1 MKGKWT
7 LAALASFFISSL
19 QAQVDLY
26 DPATVQ
32 VIEITFSQ
40 SNWDYQM
47 DTAKAG
53 SEGYILADQVVV
65 NGVVY
70 PSCGVKYKGNSSYSA
85 NNAKNPLHIQLD
97 YTLNQSYQGYTDI
110 KLSNGFS
117 DPSMVREVL
126 AFDIL
131 SHYMHCPKAN
141 YAQVYINGNMYGVFS
156 NAESINKS
164 FCSDHFYSSSNAFF
178 KCNPVGGAGPG
189 SNAYPDL
196 AYYGTTQ
203 SSYTSRYEMK
213 SDLGWDDLIHL
224 CDTIKN
230 FTGSVEEI
238 LDVDRALWML
248 AFNDVFINLDSYTGG
263 FRQNYY
269 LYRDNNG
276 RFNPIVWDLNMCF
289 GAFSML
295 GSSGGGGGG
304 LSTTQME
311 QMTLY
316 PHQTETAWPLIYYLF
331 QNATYKKMY
340 LAHVRTLVE
349 EMIDSGYLA
358 QRGQFFHDVVAS
370 AVAADNNY
378 MYTVANFNTNLNSAV
393 TGTGGGPGGG
403 GSPGVISIAT
413 NRSTYLNSN
422 ADFNL
427 EGPYIQVPT
436 STPSVPD
443 FGSNC
448 YITAII
454 SNATEVYL
462 GYRYHIELN
471 FEKVSMYDDGANGD
485 GAAGDGVY
493 GVQIPVNSAMI
504 QYYIYA
510 QNGNAGM
517 FSPPR
522 AEYEFYSLMANV
534 NAVNVGDVVI
544 NEFEASNVSG
554 AMDADGQFDDWI
566 EMYNTTN
573 SDINLFGT
581 YLSDDATNP
590 LKWQFPANAVVPAN
604 GYLSIWADE
613 NGGQIGIHSNFK
625 LSALGE
631 EVYFTR
637 ADGTTLDFKVYGVQN
652 DDRTVARCP
661 NGSGDFIENVIA
673 SYNSENTCIV
683 NVDAIEK
690 NDFEVY
696 PNPTVDFVKIQSEY
710 ALEMVKVYSATGA
723 LIHTYQNVATNSL
736 VLDVTT
742 WSAGIYTVH
751 VGEKVVRVV
760 RQ

>member
-1 MKGKWT
+1 M
-7 LAALASFFISSL
+7 LVLSSL
-19 QAQVDLY
+19 SAQIDLY
-26 DPATVQ
+26 DQATVQ

-40 SNWDYQM
+40 TNWDYQM

-131 SHYMHCPKAN
+131 KHYMHCPKAN
-141 YAQVYINGNMYGVFS
+141 YAQVYINGAMYGVFS

-189 SNAYPDL
+189 GNAYPDL

-238 LDVDRALWML
+238 LDVDRVLWML

-276 RFNPIVWDLNMCF
+276 RFNPVVWDLNMCF

-295 GSSGGGGGG
+295 GSSGGGGG

-316 PHQTETAWPLIYYLF
+316 PHQTETGWPLIYYLF
-331 QNATYKKMY
+331 QNTTYKKMY
-340 LAHVRTLVE
+340 MAHVRTLVE

-358 QRGQFFHDVVAS
+358 ERGQFFHDVVAD
-370 AVAADNNY
+370 AVAADDNY

-413 NRSTYLNSN
+413 NRATYLNAN

-427 EGPYIQVPT
+427 AGPSIEVP
-436 STPSVPD
+436 SSLPVSPN
-443 FGSNC
+443 FGEECFIVSDV
-448 YITAII
+448 T
-454 SNATEVYL
+454 NATEVYL
-462 GYRYHIELN
+462 GYRDHVELN
-471 FEKVSMYDDGANGD
+471 FERVVMYDDGAHND
-485 GAAGDGVY
+485 GAANDGTY
-493 GVQIPVNSAMI
+493 GALIPVNSAMI

-510 QNGNAGM
+510 QNANAGM
-517 FSPPR
+517 FSPVR
-522 AEYEFYSLMANV
+522 AEYEFYTLMVNV

-544 NEFEASNVSG
+544 NEYEASNVAG

-573 SDINLFGT
+573 ADINLFGT
-581 YLSDDATNP
+581 YLSDDAANP
-590 LKWQFPANAVVPAN
+590 LKWPFPANAIVPAN
-604 GYLSIWADE
+604 GYLTIWADE
-613 NGGQIGIHSNFK
+613 NGGQVGIHSNFK
-625 LSALGE
+625 LSSLGE

-637 ADGTTLDFKVYGVQN
+637 ADGTTLDSDVYGAQN
-652 DDRTVARCP
+652 DDRSMARCP
-661 NGSGDFIENVIA
+661 NGSGDFVDNVMPTYSA
-673 SYNSENTCIV
+673 ENTCIV
-683 NVDAIEK
+683 NVEEAFGNELQ
-690 NDFEVY
+690 VY
-696 PNPTVDFVKIQSEY
+696 PNPSADYIKIQSLQ
-710 ALEMVKVYSATGA
+710 ALQQVSIYSSTGA
-723 LIHTYQNVATNSL
+723 LMHLYQNVSSNSL
-736 VLDVTT
+736 VLDMTQ
-742 WSAGIYTVH
+742 WSTGIYTVQ
-751 VGEKVVRVV
+751 VGESTIRVI

>member
-1 MKGKWT
+1 MMKKM
-7 LAALASFFISSL
+7 ASALCACFSL
-19 QAQVDLY
+19 FSAYAQVDLY
-26 DPATVQ
+26 DQATVQ

-70 PSCGVKYKGNSSYSA
+70 PNCGVKYKGNSSYSA
-85 NNAKNPLHIQLD
+85 NNAKNPLHIELD

-126 AFDIL
+126 AYDIL
-131 SHYMHCPKAN
+131 KNYMHCPKAN
-141 YAQVYINGNMYGVFS
+141 YAQVYINGAMYGVFS

-230 FTGSVEEI
+230 YTGSVEEI
-238 LDVDRALWML
+238 LDVDRVLWML

-276 RFNPIVWDLNMCF
+276 RFNPVVWDLNMCF

-295 GSSGGGGGG
+295 GSSTGGGGG

-316 PHQTETAWPLIYYLF
+316 PHQTDTGWPLIYYLF

-340 LAHVRTLVE
+340 LAHVRALVE

-358 QRGQFFHDVVAS
+358 QRAQFLHDVVAD
-370 AVAADNNY
+370 AVAADDNY
-378 MYTVANFNTNLNSAV
+378 MYTVANFNANLNTAV
-393 TGTGGGPGGG
+393 TGGGGPGGG
-403 GSPGVISIAT
+403 GSPGVISIAA
-413 NRSTYLNSN
+413 NRATYLNSN

-427 EGPYIQVPT
+427 GGPSIEVPG
-436 STPSVPD
+436 SSPSIPD
-443 FGSNC
+443 FGSEC
-448 YITAII
+448 YITSAV

-462 GYRYHIELN
+462 GYRDHVELN
-471 FEKVSMYDDGANGD
+471 FEKVAMYDDGAHGD
-485 GAAGDGVY
+485 GAANDGVY
-493 GVQIPVNSAMI
+493 GALIPVNSAMI

-510 QNGNAGM
+510 QNASAGM

-522 AEYEFYSLMANV
+522 AEYEFYTLMSSV
-534 NAVNVGDVVI
+534 NAINVGEVVI
-544 NEFEASNVSG
+544 NEYEASNASG
-554 AMDADGQFDDWI
+554 AMDADGQFDDWV
-566 EMYNTTN
+566 EMYNTT
-573 SDINLFGT
+573 STDVNLFGT
-581 YLSDDATNP
+581 YLSDDAANP
-590 LKWQFPANAVVPAN
+590 LKWPFPANAVVPAN
-604 GYLSIWADE
+604 GYLTIWADE
-613 NGGQIGIHSNFK
+613 NGGQVGIHSNFK

-631 EVYFTR
+631 EIYFTR
-637 ADGTTLDFKVYGVQN
+637 ADGTSLDSDVFGTQSS
-652 DDRTVARCP
+652 DLSVARCP
-661 NGSGDFIENVIA
+661 NGTGVFTENVHPTF
-673 SYNSENTCIV
+673 NTENTCLV
-683 NVDAIEK
+683 NVDERTA
-690 NDFEVY
+690 DVFEIY
-696 PNPTVDFVKIQSEY
+696 PNPSVDFVKIQSNTAIKE
-710 ALEMVKVYSATGA
+710 VKIFSTTGA
-723 LIHTYQNVATNSL
+723 LMHVYQNVTDTSL
-736 VLDVTT
+736 NIDVRA
-742 WSAGIYTVH
+742 WSAGLYVIQ
-751 VGEKVVRVV
+751 VGEKTVRMI